1 MRFGR
6 PPRPIP
12 SSSTHWPATA
22 NSDGAGSRKSRT
34 SPSFENLTQE
44 PVSRDTASPLPLW
57 RYLPMIRVCSRM
69 FPVFILSV
77 SCLAQAVQP
86 TQTAEKKQPAVPPKL
101 TYILAARLFDS
112 TGDAIRENVVILIEG
127 DRIKNVASAADM
139 KIPSGAEVID
149 LTHSTVLPG
158 LIDCHT
164 HLSHRAD
171 RYNEIYKF
179 KDTPF
184 THAYFSVGK
193 ARRTLDAGFTTVRD
207 VGSPPFMAVDLRN
220 AINEGFIVGPR
231 IVASGPGISITG
243 GHGDLNNFSPQ
254 THVMMFPEE
263 RDFQIADGA
272 DQVRHVIRAQ
282 VKYGVDVIKI
292 LATGGVL
299 SKGDQPGAPQYTLE
313 ELKVAA
319 ETAHMA
325 GRKIAAHAHGTEGI
339 KNAIAAGIDSIE
351 HASLVDDEGI
361 RMAKEHGTYFV
372 MDIYNDDYIL
382 NEAPKFGLTKEKY
395 DKEKALGQ
403 LQRNNFE
410 KAFKAGVKMAFGT
423 DAGVYPHGDNAKQF
437 FYMVKYGMTPA
448 DAIQAATMNAATLI
462 GRDKDVGAIEAG
474 KFADIIAVSG
484 DPLKDVTALEHVAF
498 VMKGGTVYKNTLPH

>member
-1 MRFGR
+1 MRSLLRCGLVMSLFSG
-6 PPRPIP
+6 
-12 SSSTHWPATA
+12 
-22 NSDGAGSRKSRT
+22 
-34 SPSFENLTQE
+34 L
-44 PVSRDTASPLPLW
+44 L
-57 RYLPMIRVCSRM
+57 
-69 FPVFILSV
+69 
-77 SCLAQAVQP
+77 LAQVKPAP
-86 TQTAEKKQPAVPPKL
+86 EALKKLKVLK
-101 TYILAARLFDS
+101 AARIFDS
-112 TGDAIRENVVILIEG
+112 TAGKYVSGQAILIEG
-127 DRIKNVASAADM
+127 DRIKQLIPAAEAANQN
-139 KIPSGAEVID
+139 GAEIID
-149 LTHSTVLPG
+149 LGSATLLPG

-164 HLSHRAD
+164 HLGARAD
-171 RYNEIYKF
+171 RYDEIYDF

-184 THAYFSVGK
+184 QSAFAGVMN
-193 ARRTLDAGFTTVRD
+193 ARKTLEAGFTSVRD
-207 VGSPPFMAVDLRN
+207 VGSLPFLAVDLRN
-220 AINEGFIVGPR
+220 SISEGFIVGPR

-254 THVMMFPEE
+254 TRVTMFPEE
-263 RDFQIADGA
+263 RDFQIADGP

-319 ETAHMA
+319 DTAHMA
-325 GRKIAAHAHGTEGI
+325 GRKIAAHAHGTQGI
-339 KNAIAAGIDSIE
+339 KDAIAAGIDSIE

-403 LQRNNFE
+403 LQRDSFA
-410 KAFKAGVKMAFGT
+410 KAHRAGVKMAFGT

-448 DAIQAATMNAATLI
+448 EAIQAATVNAATLI
-462 GRDKDVGAIEAG
+462 GRDKDVGSIAPG
-474 KFADIIAVSG
+474 KFADIIAVAG
-484 DPLKDVTALEHVAF
+484 DPLANVTELEHVGF
-498 VMKGGTVYKNTLPH
+498 VMKGGEVYKNTLAH

>member
-1 MRFGR
+1 MRFL
-6 PPRPIP
+6 PR
-12 SSSTHWPATA
+12 SLFAL
-22 NSDGAGSRKSRT
+22 
-34 SPSFENLTQE
+34 F
-44 PVSRDTASPLPLW
+44 
-57 RYLPMIRVCSRM
+57 
-69 FPVFILSV
+69 VFNAAL
-77 SCLAQAVQP
+77 LAQANP
-86 TQTAEKKQPAVPPKL
+86 EPQPAKKIVVIK
-101 TYILAARLFDS
+101 AARILDAAS
-112 TGDAIRENVVILIEG
+112 GKYLTGQAVLIEG
-127 DRIKNVASAADM
+127 DRIKQL
-139 KIPSGAEVID
+139 IPANEAEKQNAAEVID
-149 LTHSTVLPG
+149 LGPATLLPG

-164 HLSHRAD
+164 HLGARAD
-171 RYNEIYKF
+171 RYNEIYDF

-184 THAYFSVGK
+184 DSAFAGVLN
-193 ARRTLDAGFTTVRD
+193 ARKTLEAGFTTVRD
-207 VGSPPFMAVDLRN
+207 VGSLPFLAVDLRN
-220 AINEGFIVGPR
+220 SINEGFLIGPR

-243 GHGDLNNFSPQ
+243 GHGDLNNYSPQ
-254 THVMMFPEE
+254 TRVTMFPEE
-263 RDFQIADGA
+263 RDFQIADGD
-272 DQVRHVIRAQ
+272 DQIRHVIRAQ

-325 GRKIAAHAHGTEGI
+325 GRKIAAHAHGTQGI
-339 KNAIAAGIDSIE
+339 KDAIAAGIDSIE

-403 LQRNNFE
+403 LQRNNFA

-448 DAIQAATMNAATLI
+448 QAIQAATVNAATLI
-462 GRDKDVGAIEAG
+462 GRDKDVGSIEPG
-474 KFADIIAVSG
+474 KYADMIAVTG
-484 DPLKDVTALEHVAF
+484 DPLQDVTTLEHVGF
-498 VMKGGTVYKNTLPH
+498 VMKGGEIYKNSLPR